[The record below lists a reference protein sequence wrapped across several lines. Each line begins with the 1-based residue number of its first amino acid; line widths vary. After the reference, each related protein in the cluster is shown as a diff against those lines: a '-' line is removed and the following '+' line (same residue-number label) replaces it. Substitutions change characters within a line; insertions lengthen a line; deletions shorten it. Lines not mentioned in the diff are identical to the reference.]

1 MLFVC
6 VGVGVLCVGVGLLCG
21 CVVCVWACCMCVWAC
36 CVCVC
41 VVNVYMKITPVPLH
55 LVVAENPKGEDL
67 SFINS

>member
-1 MLFVC
+1 MWAC
-6 VGVGVLCVGVGLLCG
+6 CVGVLCVCVGMLY
-21 CVVCVWACCMCVWAC
+21 VCVGVL